1 MKKAAVIL
9 LAFILAVPAFAQ
21 GKFGADSAEC
31 IKYLS
36 YYSELM
42 KQNNIQEATPFWRQA
57 IQLCPPTANQNLLI
71 NGTKILRNEINQNRR
86 DPARYKE
93 LV

>member
-9 LAFILAVPAFAQ
+9 LALVLSASVFAQ

-36 YYSELM
+36 YYSEYM
-42 KQNNIQEATPFWRQA
+42 KQNNIAEATPMWRKA
-57 IQLCPPTANQNLLI
+57 IRRTLLS
-71 NGTKILRNEINQNRR
+71 L
-86 DPARYKE
+86 PARIGILSTPARGSK
-93 LV
+93 

>member
-9 LAFILAVPAFAQ
+9 LAFILAVPTFAQ

-42 KQNNIQEATPFWRQA
+42 KQNNI
-57 IQLCPPTANQNLLI
+57 
-71 NGTKILRNEINQNRR
+71 
-86 DPARYKE
+86 
-93 LV
+93 